1 MVIPFNGRLGELERA
16 VMDHLWDIC
25 DADPAATVTVRD
37 LHQALEAD
45 RRLAYT
51 TVMTV
56 LDRLARKD
64 LVVQERDGRA
74 YRYRARAGRAAMT
87 AALMHDALEDFAH
100 DDRRTALVAF
110 VDVASPDELEALR
123 QALDRVRGS

>member
-1 MVIPFNGRLGELERA
+1 
-16 VMDHLWDIC
+16 
-25 DADPAATVTVRD
+25 
-37 LHQALEAD
+37 
-45 RRLAYT
+45 
-51 TVMTV
+51 
-56 LDRLARKD
+56 
-64 LVVQERDGRA
+64 
-74 YRYRARAGRAAMT
+74 MT